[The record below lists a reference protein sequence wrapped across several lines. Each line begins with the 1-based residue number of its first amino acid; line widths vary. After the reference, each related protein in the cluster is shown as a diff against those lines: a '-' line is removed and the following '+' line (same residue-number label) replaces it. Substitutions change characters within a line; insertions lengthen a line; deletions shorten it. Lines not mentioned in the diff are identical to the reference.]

1 MSELISNVLDLMSF
15 EVGQVHLHRDWQS
28 VEELVRSALGRLEG
42 RFGEHPVDV
51 ALPAGLPS
59 VNVDAPLITRVLVNL
74 LENAIKHTPAGT
86 RITVSAGLEG
96 ETVRV
101 VIDDTGQGLPPGEP
115 ERLFAKFERG
125 RDEADVGG
133 AGLGLA
139 ICRAI
144 VNAHGG
150 HITAMQRPGG
160 GARFMFTLPTT
171 APAP

>member
-15 EVGQVHLHRDWQS
+15 EVGQVHLRRDWHS
-28 VEELVRSALGRLEG
+28 VENLVRSALGRLEG
-42 RFGEHPVDV
+42 RFSERPVDV
-51 ALPAGLPS
+51 ALPTELPS

-74 LENAIKHTPAGT
+74 LENAIKHTPPGT
-86 RITVSAGLEG
+86 RITVSAGIEA
-96 ETVRV
+96 EMIRV
-101 VIDDTGQGLPPGEP
+101 VIDDTGPGLPPGDP
-115 ERLFAKFERG
+115 ERLFAKFQRG
-125 RDEADVGG
+125 RDDVDTGG

-150 HITAMQRPGG
+150 HIAAMQRPGG